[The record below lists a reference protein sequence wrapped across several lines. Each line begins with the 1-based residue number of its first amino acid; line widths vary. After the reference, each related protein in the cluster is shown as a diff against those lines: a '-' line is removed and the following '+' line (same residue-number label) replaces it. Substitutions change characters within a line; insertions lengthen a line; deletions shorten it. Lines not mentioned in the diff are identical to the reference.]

1 MHIIS
6 QYIGNKNKKSASQAA
21 SQLLLVSIIISVV
34 TAILILIFRWPLLR
48 FLFGKTESDVMN
60 VCEIYLVITTLS
72 LLALVIYDAGAS
84 LCSSI
89 GKTNVTMYI
98 FAGIHFCFTGYFCAY
113 GKSYIGFSHNILAI
127 ILVRVP
133 GSYYASKYFPNT
145 LFPMGL
151 AAPAGSLLS
160 VIICLI
166 AYRWVKHSVLL
177 KCEGEILSKE

>member
-1 MHIIS
+1 MHYFIIPSSMLATVSAVSAQNIGANKHDRAKKTLHYGIILTSIYGIIVALVIQLIASSVINLFTKDTIVILLGS
-6 QYIGNKNKKSASQAA
+6 QYIKSY
-21 SQLLLVSIIISVV
+21 I
-34 TAILILIFRWPLLR
+34 W
-48 FLFGKTESDVMN
+48 D
-60 VCEIYLVITTLS
+60 C
-72 LLALVIYDAGAS
+72 
-84 LCSSI
+84 
-89 GKTNVTMYI
+89 I

-113 GKSYIGFSHNILAI
+113 GKSYIGFLHNILAI